1 MIILTIINTIAI
13 ATFYLLLFI
22 AQNNITKKNKGA
34 TKYANF
40 KKRKNNQE
48 N

>member
-22 AQNNITKKNKGA
+22 TQKQMTKKNKGV
-34 TKYANF
+34 KNYANF
-40 KKRKNNQE
+40 KKRENN
-48 N
+48 

>member
-34 TKYANF
+34 QKICELQ
-40 KKRKNNQE
+40 KKKK
-48 N
+48 

>member
-22 AQNNITKKNKGA
+22 AQKNITKKNKGVQ
-34 TKYANF
+34 KICELQ
-40 KKRKNNQE
+40 KKRK
-48 N
+48 

>member
-22 AQNNITKKNKGA
+22 AQKQMNKKNKGVQ
-34 TKYANF
+34 KLCELQ
-40 KKRKNNQE
+40 KKKK
-48 N
+48 

>member
-22 AQNNITKKNKGA
+22 VQKQMTKKNKGA
-34 TKYANF
+34 QKICELQ
-40 KKRKNNQE
+40 KKKK
-48 N
+48 

>member
-22 AQNNITKKNKGA
+22 AQKNITKNKNKGA
-34 TKYANF
+34 QKICELQ
-40 KKRKNNQE
+40 KKKK
-48 N
+48 